1 MSEVL
6 FYVIEERYD
15 DDVWTVGFC
24 SKIPETDEEY
34 EKINNVLHLSK
45 EHIDELFLEGYYKQ
59 TSIHSYSID
68 KIYKEEFI
76 L

>member
-15 DDVWTVGFC
+15 DDTWTVGFC

-34 EKINNVLHLSK
+34 KKINNVLHLSK
-45 EHIDELFLEGYYKQ
+45 EHIDELFSEGYCEK
-59 TSIHSYSID
+59 TPILSYSID

>member
-15 DDVWTVGFC
+15 DDTWTVGFC
-24 SKIPETDEEY
+24 SKIPKTDEEY
-34 EKINNVLHLSK
+34 EKINKALHISK
-45 EHIDELFLEGYYKQ
+45 EYIDELFSEGYYKQ
-59 TSIHSYSID
+59 TPIHSYSVD

>member
-15 DDVWTVGFC
+15 DDIWTVGFC

-34 EKINNVLHLSK
+34 EKISKVLHLSK
-45 EHIDELFLEGYYKQ
+45 EHIDELFSEGYCEK
-59 TSIHSYSID
+59 TPIHSYSID

>member
-6 FYVIEERYD
+6 FYVIEECYD
-15 DDVWTVGFC
+15 DDTWTVGFC
-24 SKIPETDEEY
+24 SKIPETGEEY
-34 EKINNVLHLSK
+34 EKINKALHISK
-45 EHIDELFLEGYYKQ
+45 EHIDELFSEGYYKQ
-59 TSIHSYSID
+59 TPIHSYSID